1 MVLYLLNP
9 DFPTDRDTY
18 LHRVGRAG
26 RFGTKGLAINF
37 VKPDED
43 ANEGEGKP
51 DEKTDK
57 QVLLEVQEGF
67 KIKIAELPTELD
79 TSLYM

>member
-1 MVLYLLNP
+1 
-9 DFPTDRDTY
+9 
-18 LHRVGRAG
+18 
-26 RFGTKGLAINF
+26 

-43 ANEGEGKP
+43 VNESENKGE
-51 DEKTDK
+51 EKSDK

-67 KIKIAELPTELD
+67 KIKIAELPNELD